1 MKNVIKKLFGILL
14 TVCLILPSA
23 VYSPIFAQND
33 EIPPINNEYA
43 GEYTGRGSGVSKWA
57 SVNNSYMYVENGKYV
72 RVYYTDGKL
81 AVVYTD
87 LDGNVVSSKLLSAPL
102 ALFGG
107 FFAGEKY
114 NFAVFGQDNPEES
127 DDKVI
132 IKIVKYSKNFE
143 VLGVRDGK
151 RGNTHTPFE
160 AGSLRMDEYG
170 GILYIHTCHKMYVD
184 GYGINH
190 QANMSI
196 AVNEETM
203 EFESTLTEV
212 WNLEIGYV
220 SHSFNQFIKADSTGV
235 YRVDHGDANPRSVVL
250 TKGPVGSVHVVDR
263 SLDLVEIDG
272 ESGDNETGI
281 SVGGVE
287 MTSDRIITAYTKTE
301 KDENGR
307 YSEYHGDI
315 YVSIADKD
323 LENSRNIRI
332 TSYGYSSR
340 VAAFTP
346 KLVKIND
353 NLFALMWTERQLDAD
368 GVETAYMFMDA
379 DGRQIGNTERSKY
392 LILSDCQPAVDDQ
405 MNVVWYAGDGANVT
419 NYYINPAC
427 ALKSLKTGVYSHAS
441 PVTKNIEPT
450 CISSGFEGIKYCP
463 DCSAVIEDGNY
474 VPALG
479 HNFENGVC
487 TRCLSKRP
495 TIVLSSRIDEETGEY
510 ILTVGAKNAGY
521 ASSVVTAFRIPVS
534 LSLTGYNFPPDG
546 INAMVQYSMSGN
558 YIELKCTADE
568 SGFSNY
574 FKFTELHF
582 TVNSVESEYRFATDP
597 TVAPSWTENG
607 GENVFLYV
615 DYNGTDGD
623 DNAVCEHE
631 NLKIVPGVQPTCDE
645 DGYTES
651 TVCADCG
658 AVISPSAVIPAAG
671 HKFVNGICSVC
682 GVDVRDIWDPDNP
695 IDPEPMTKPEQ
706 PTDPEPTTD
715 SNKPTQPD
723 NFGDS
728 DGIII
733 ADGANVTVDEDKKL
747 IVISPESAGGVSE
760 IMFDSMIENVYIQD
774 ASESLIPT
782 GTQFYFGESLYT
794 IIIRG
799 DLNFDGRI
807 TASDAREMLRIASK
821 LENADDITLTAGD
834 LNSDGKI
841 SASEARSALR
851 FSARLTSQLA

>member
-1 MKNVIKKLFGILL
+1 MKKCIKKLLGILL

-33 EIPPINNEYA
+33 KIPPLNNEYA

-57 SVNNSYMYVENGKYV
+57 SVNNSYIYIENGKYV

-81 AVVYTD
+81 AVVYID

-102 ALFGG
+102 PMFGG

-151 RGNTHTPFE
+151 RGNTRTPFD
-160 AGSLRMDEYG
+160 AGCLRMDEYG
-170 GILYIHTCHKMYVD
+170 GILYIHTSHKMYKTGD
-184 GYGINH
+184 GINH
-190 QANMSI
+190 QANMSFAI
-196 AVNEETM
+196 NEETM
-203 EFESTLTEV
+203 EFESSLTEV

-220 SHSFNQFIKADSTGV
+220 SHSFNQFIKVDSTGV
-235 YRVDHGDANPRSVVL
+235 YRVDHGDAGPRSVVL
-250 TKGPVGSVHVVDR
+250 TKGPVGSVRVVDR

-287 MTSDRIITAYTKTE
+287 MSSDRIITAYTKTE
-301 KDENGR
+301 KDASGR
-307 YSEYHGDI
+307 YTEYHGDI
-315 YVSIADKD
+315 YLSIADKN
-323 LENSRNIRI
+323 LNGSRNIRI

-353 NLFALMWTERQLDAD
+353 NLFALMWTERQLDSD
-368 GVETAYMFMDA
+368 GVETVYMFMDA
-379 DGRQIGNTERSKY
+379 DGKRIGSIERSKY
-392 LILSDCQPAVDDQ
+392 LVLSDCQPAVDDD
-405 MNVVWYAGDGANVT
+405 MNVVWYAGDGASVT

-427 ALKSLKTGVYSHAS
+427 ALKSLRTGVYSHALA
-441 PVTKNIEPT
+441 VTKNIKPT

-487 TRCLSKRP
+487 TRCLAKRP
-495 TIVLSSRIDEETGEY
+495 TALLSSKIDEENREY

-521 ASSVVTAFRIPVS
+521 ASSVVTGFAIPDG
-534 LSLTGYNFPPDG
+534 LTLTSYDFPPDG
-546 INAMVQYSMSGN
+546 IMAMIQYSMSGN
-558 YIELKCTADE
+558 YIEIKCTADE
-568 SGFSNY
+568 DAFSNN
-574 FKFTELHF
+574 FKFIELHF
-582 TVNSVESEYRFATDP
+582 AINTVKSEYRFATDP
-597 TVAPSWTENG
+597 TVKSAWTENG
-607 GENVFLYV
+607 DENVFLYV

-631 NLKIVPGVQPTCDE
+631 NLKIVPGAEPTCDK

-651 TVCADCG
+651 TVCDDCG

-695 IDPEPMTKPEQ
+695 
-706 PTDPEPTTD
+706 TDPEPTTKPEPPTD
-715 SNKPTQPD
+715 VNKPTRPD
-723 NFGDS
+723 NSGDD

-733 ADGANVTVDEDKKL
+733 ADGANVTVDEGRGL
-747 IVISPESAGGVSE
+747 IVIIPESAGGVSE
-760 IMFDSMIENVYIQD
+760 IMFDSMLENVYIQD
-774 ASESLIPT
+774 ASESLILT
-782 GTQFYFGESLYT
+782 GAQFYFGERLYT
-794 IIIRG
+794 IIIKG

-834 LNSDGKI
+834 LNSDSKI

-851 FSARLTSQLA
+851 FSARLSSVLIG